1 MNILCVLYIFET
13 QRIYENSKCTRV
25 YKILSNFKIH
35 RVSHF
40 YKCLNINK
48 IWNQLKDL
56 GEIYFK
62 MYKNEKLT

>member
-48 IWNQLKDL
+48 I
-56 GEIYFK
+56 
-62 MYKNEKLT
+62 